1 MLHQIMLFGF
11 SVSGTPTN
19 APIDKPLQQLVDVLM
34 GTGILLCLIAFI
46 AGAAM
51 KAVGGQSGNY
61 GAAQRGQSMLMW
73 AAGGTALIAG
83 AGAIITWF
91 WGIGALV

>member
-1 MLHQIMLFGF
+1 MFHEIMLFGF
-11 SVSGTPTN
+11 SVGGTPKD
-19 APIDKPLQQLVDVLM
+19 APIDAPLQELVDVLM
-34 GTGILLCLIAFI
+34 GAGILLCLLAFI
-46 AGAAM
+46 VGAAM
-51 KAVGGQSGNY
+51 KAVGGTSGNY

-73 AAGGTALIAG
+73 AAGGAALIAG